1 MSDGHRAIEAWLR
14 ERNIVEVECIVPD
27 LAGVPRG
34 KILPTDKFIEGLAGG
49 QHRLPKNVLV
59 HTLTGDFP
67 PPGAV
72 SIDVS
77 DGDFVLEPDPATL
90 TLVPWYDE
98 PTAQVIADCVLRDGG
113 HSPFY
118 SRRVLVSLLERFA
131 ERGWH
136 PVIAPEIEFYLVEKN
151 TDPDQPLKPPIG
163 ASGRREA
170 GRQEFGIDAVNE
182 FDPFFVDLY
191 DYCEEQELD
200 IDTLNHESGAG
211 QVEINFRHGEALR
224 LADQVFVFK
233 RTVRQTAQRHG
244 FYATFMA
251 KPMQSEPG
259 SAMHVHQ
266 SVYEG
271 AERRPLFSGRG
282 RAPSRQPSATISAA
296 CSASCRCSRRSW
308 RPTSTPIAGSALARA
323 SRSTSAGAT
332 TTASRA
338 CACRMRR
345 RRNRRVENRLPG
357 SDTNPYLAIAATLG
371 AGYLGMTQGLE
382 PSPPVEG
389 EETGAFETLPLDL
402 RTALAQFESSEE
414 ASAMFGESFVKG
426 FTEVVRAEYDAYL
439 RVVSSW
445 ERKFLLL
452 AV

>member
-1 MSDGHRAIEAWLR
+1 MSDDHRAIEAWLR
-14 ERNIVEVECIVPD
+14 ERSIVEVECIVPD
-27 LAGVPRG
+27 LAGVARG

-77 DGDFVLEPDPATL
+77 DSDFVLEPDPATL
-90 TLVPWYDE
+90 TLVPWYNE

-118 SRRVLVSLLERFA
+118 SRRVLASLLERYV

-182 FDPFFVDLY
+182 FDPFFEDLY
-191 DYCEEQELD
+191 DYCEAQELD

-233 RTVRQTAQRHG
+233 RTVRQTALRHG

-251 KPMQSEPG
+251 KPMQGEPG

-271 AERRPLFSGRG
+271 AERGRSFPTKTG
-282 RAPSRQPSATISAA
+282 LSRRRSATTSAA
-296 CSASCRCSRRSW
+296 CSAFCRRSRRSW
-308 RPTSTPIAGSALARA
+308 RPTSTRSAGFASARA
-323 SRSTSAGAT
+323 SRSTSAGVT

-338 CACRMRR
+338 CVCRTRRPGTAGSRTACRAPTRT
-345 RRNRRVENRLPG
+345 PT
-357 SDTNPYLAIAATLG
+357 S
-371 AGYLGMTQGLE
+371 
-382 PSPPVEG
+382 PSPPRS
-389 EETGAFETLPLDL
+389 LP
-402 RTALAQFESSEE
+402 AI
-414 ASAMFGESFVKG
+414 SA
-426 FTEVVRAEYDAYL
+426 
-439 RVVSSW
+439 
-445 ERKFLLL
+445 
-452 AV
+452 

>member
-1 MSDGHRAIEAWLR
+1 MSDGHRAIETWLR
-14 ERNIVEVECIVPD
+14 ERSIVEVECIVPD

-49 QHRLPKNVLV
+49 EHRLPKNVLV

-77 DGDFVLEPDPATL
+77 DSDFVLEPDPATL
-90 TLVPWYDE
+90 TLVPWYNE

-118 SRRVLVSLLERFA
+118 SRRVLASLLERYV

-182 FDPFFVDLY
+182 FDPFFEDLY
-191 DYCEEQELD
+191 DYCEAQELD

-233 RTVRQTAQRHG
+233 RTVRQTALRHG

-251 KPMQSEPG
+251 KPMQGEPG

-271 AERRPLFSGRG
+271 TERRPLFSDEDG
-282 RAPSRQPSATISAA
+282 AESAA
-296 CSASCRCSRRSW
+296 FRHYLGGLQRFLPAFTPLMAPNVNSFRRLRFGASKPFNVGWGYDNR
-308 RPTSTPIAGSALARA
+308 IAGLRVPDAPP
-323 SRSTSAGAT
+323 
-332 TTASRA
+332 
-338 CACRMRR
+338 
-345 RRNRRVENRLPG
+345 RNRRVENRLPG
-357 SDTNPYLAIAATLG
+357 SDTNPYLTIAATLA
-371 AGYLGMTQGLE
+371 AGYLGMTQALE

-402 RTALAQFESSEE
+402 RTALEQFESSDE
-414 ASAMFGESFVKG
+414 ARAMFGDLFVRG
-426 FTEVVRAEYDAYL
+426 FNEIVRAEYDAYL

>member
-1 MSDGHRAIEAWLR
+1 MSDGHRAIEAWLK

-98 PTAQVIADCVLRDGG
+98 PTAQVIADCVLRNGG

-182 FDPFFVDLY
+182 FDSFFVDLY
-191 DYCEEQELD
+191 DYCEAQELD

-271 AERRPLFSGRG
+271 ADRRPLFSDADGAESAAFRHYLGGLQRFLPVFTPLMAPNVNSYPPAPVRREQAVQRRLGLRQPHRRPARAGRG
-282 RAPSRQPSATISAA
+282 APEPPGRESPAGLGHKPLPRHRRHAGRRLSRHD
-296 CSASCRCSRRSW
+296 
-308 RPTSTPIAGSALARA
+308 
-323 SRSTSAGAT
+323 AGAGALT
-332 TTASRA
+332 SRWK
-338 CACRMRR
+338 
-345 RRNRRVENRLPG
+345 
-357 SDTNPYLAIAATLG
+357 
-371 AGYLGMTQGLE
+371 
-382 PSPPVEG
+382 G

-402 RTALAQFESSEE
+402 RTALVQFESSDE
-414 ASAMFGESFVKG
+414 ASAMFGEQFRQGASPRWCAPN
-426 FTEVVRAEYDAYL
+426 TTPTCA
-439 RVVSSW
+439 S
-445 ERKFLLL
+445 
-452 AV
+452 

>member
-14 ERNIVEVECIVPD
+14 ERGIVEVECIVPD

-90 TLVPWYDE
+90 ALVPWYDE
-98 PTAQVIADCVLRDGG
+98 PTAQVIADCVLRSGG

-118 SRRVLVSLLERFA
+118 SRRVLASLLERFA

-182 FDPFFVDLY
+182 FDPFFEDLY
-191 DYCEEQELD
+191 DYCEAQALD

-211 QVEINFRHGEALR
+211 QVEINFRHGDALR

-271 AERRPLFSGRG
+271 AERRPLFSDEDGAESPAFRHYLG
-282 RAPSRQPSATISAA
+282 GLQRFLPAFTPLMAPNVNSFRRLRFG
-296 CSASCRCSRRSW
+296 ASKPFNVGWGYDNR
-308 RPTSTPIAGSALARA
+308 IAGLRVPDAPPA
-323 SRSTSAGAT
+323 
-332 TTASRA
+332 
-338 CACRMRR
+338 
-345 RRNRRVENRLPG
+345 NRRVENRLPG
-357 SDTNPYLAIAATLG
+357 SDTNPYLTIAATLA
-371 AGYLGMTQGLE
+371 AGYLGMTQALE
-382 PSPPVEG
+382 PAPPVDG
-389 EETGAFETLPLDL
+389 EETGAYETLPLDL
-402 RTALAQFESSEE
+402 RTALEQFEASDE
-414 ASAMFGESFVKG
+414 AQAMFGDLFVKG
-426 FTEVVRAEYDAYL
+426 FCEIVRAEYDAYL

>member
-1 MSDGHRAIEAWLR
+1 MNDAHRAIEAWLK

-98 PTAQVIADCVLRDGG
+98 PTAQVIADCVLRNGG

-118 SRRVLVSLLERFA
+118 SRRVLASLLERFA

-191 DYCEEQELD
+191 DYCEAQELD

-271 AERRPLFSGRG
+271 AERRPLFSERR
-282 RAPSRQPSATISAA
+282 RAPSRRRSATTSAA
-296 CSASCRCSRRSW
+296 CSASCPSSRRSW
-308 RPTSTPIAGSALARA
+308 RPTSTPIRRLRFGASKPFNVGWGYDNRIAGLRVPDAPPAEPPGREPPAGFRHQPLPRHRGHPGRRLSWHDASARSLAAGGGRRDRRVRDA
-323 SRSTSAGAT
+323 AARSQDRAGAV
-332 TTASRA
+332 RVLG
-338 CACRMRR
+338 RGVRHVRR
-345 RRNRRVENRLPG
+345 SLR
-357 SDTNPYLAIAATLG
+357 
-371 AGYLGMTQGLE
+371 QGLHR
-382 PSPPVEG
+382 G
-389 EETGAFETLPLDL
+389 GA
-402 RTALAQFESSEE
+402 R
-414 ASAMFGESFVKG
+414 
-426 FTEVVRAEYDAYL
+426 
-439 RVVSSW
+439 
-445 ERKFLLL
+445 
-452 AV
+452 

>member
-118 SRRVLVSLLERFA
+118 SRRVLASLLERFG

-182 FDPFFVDLY
+182 FDPFFEDLY
-191 DYCEEQELD
+191 DYCEAQALD

-271 AERRPLFSGRG
+271 AERRPALLQRGRG
-282 RAPSRQPSATISAA
+282 RIRGVPSLP
-296 CSASCRCSRRSW
+296 RR
-308 RPTSTPIAGSALARA
+308 ASALSACLHAADGAQCQLVPQAALRREQA
-323 SRSTSAGAT
+323 VQTWAGAT

-338 CACRMRR
+338 CACRTRR
-345 RRNRRVENRLPG
+345 RQNRRVENRLPG
-357 SDTNPYLAIAATLG
+357 SDTNPYLTIAATLA
-371 AGYLGMTQGLE
+371 AGYLGMTQALE
-382 PSPPVEG
+382 PAPPVEG
-389 EETGAFETLPLDL
+389 EATGAFETLPLDL
-402 RTALAQFESSEE
+402 RYGA
-414 ASAMFGESFVKG
+414 
-426 FTEVVRAEYDAYL
+426 
-439 RVVSSW
+439 
-445 ERKFLLL
+445 
-452 AV
+452 

>member
-1 MSDGHRAIEAWLR
+1 MLELEHRRGRVHGAR
-14 ERNIVEVECIVPD
+14 P
-27 LAGVPRG
+27 LAARADRG

-77 DGDFVLEPDPATL
+77 DSDFVLEPDPATL
-90 TLVPWYDE
+90 TLVPWYNE

-118 SRRVLVSLLERFA
+118 SRRVLARLLERYV

-170 GRQEFGIDAVNE
+170 GARSF
-182 FDPFFVDLY
+182 
-191 DYCEEQELD
+191 
-200 IDTLNHESGAG
+200 
-211 QVEINFRHGEALR
+211 
-224 LADQVFVFK
+224 
-233 RTVRQTAQRHG
+233 
-244 FYATFMA
+244 
-251 KPMQSEPG
+251 
-259 SAMHVHQ
+259 
-266 SVYEG
+266 
-271 AERRPLFSGRG
+271 
-282 RAPSRQPSATISAA
+282 
-296 CSASCRCSRRSW
+296 AS
-308 RPTSTPIAGSALARA
+308 ARA
-323 SRSTSAGAT
+323 SRSTSAGVT

-338 CACRMRR
+338 CVCRDAPP
-345 RRNRRVENRLPG
+345 RNRRVENRLPG
-357 SDTNPYLAIAATLG
+357 SDTNPYLTIAATLA
-371 AGYLGMTQGLE
+371 AGYLGMTEALE

-402 RTALAQFESSEE
+402 RTALEQFEILGRSPRHVRR
-414 ASAMFGESFVKG
+414 ALRQG
-426 FTEVVRAEYDAYL
+426 FTEVVQAEYDAYL